1 MGTSIGSTL
10 QRGGGGSSPFPVA
23 VQNDLRLPFVIVAD
37 IAARNNI
44 EEWRRM
50 SNMECYVISDPGGNN
65 RYQLGVDTTLAG
77 QNWTPTGGPFQ
88 RLSEKNQ
95 PGGYV
100 GLEVDGYV
108 DPVYIKSIY
117 AQDYYTPEDETER
130 FGLTT
135 RTGDLARQLDNNRVY
150 IKINNNP
157 APTIAADWADITTSV
172 GISSVNG
179 DSGPDIIIDIVGLLA
194 YGSNQTEFDAA
205 VAANSTVSAL
215 GGAVATNTSNI
226 QDLFNAVTALQN
238 KTSVNIPVYNP
249 ATQYQAGNN
258 VLYDTGSGS
267 KSLYR
272 CHKQPPVGT
281 DPTDVTYWELI
292 AGGGGTSLTKSTTV
306 QAQVATDDATYMTPL
321 TSYEGWFSWIVNKTV
336 SALNTT
342 VKNIV
347 GAINELKTRIDNIGD
362 VGGGSGTGV
371 FEPVQDIT
379 ELKALN
385 TTDGAVWKDK
395 WALIVEDEESWY
407 RYDRDSAV
415 SESLP
420 KIVAPTTGVGRWI
433 KTSGAS
439 LASEVSY
446 DASAETG
453 GNLPNTPTELQTS
466 VKQVRDWTNS
476 NALDK
481 VSPNPVAL
489 TGELDLS
496 QKQVK
501 PYSDYDLSVS
511 GTITFSLGG
520 NAIPFGVDYFRLI
533 SDGATPFAVQANFNA
548 VFNEKYN
555 VPNDYILP
563 AGTYEVFCYKTPSGV
578 TMSIPGY
585 SVSSTGTQLP
595 QIKNVIAIG
604 SDGNANLAWDPPS
617 GLADNLSVLRSEA
630 SGGPYTEI
638 GTPLANAINFNDNTV
653 VNGTTYYYVIK
664 EVGDGTTYSDS
675 SNSQQVNLTP
685 AVGLIQL
692 SKLTIGT
699 IAPQTGQVLIPFT
712 NPNGG
717 LEDSNL
723 VQYREQGA
731 TTWINGVSAISGAT
745 NVTQDGLTDDTYYNF
760 RIIAIGDGVTYV
772 NSEASTLVTAVVGT
786 ILDAIANLKFW
797 ADFSDVSVITVDGN
811 DKITAMTDKSNLAAA
826 ITTTGGGQVYNEL
839 EGYAEFGDLVNYPRM
854 LFNEISLDEAGF
866 TYFIVVKIN
875 DVKDN
880 AVLGG
885 TDDGSVS
892 RFRFRNNTIQMN
904 LDNNLVTQG
913 YPNDLNK
920 QMITISCISNSL
932 KCYKNNNLSPSFD
945 ADVSGGAAGDYFINR
960 LGNGSSGFTTNH
972 FNGKIYQ
979 VYMVD
984 RLLDDIER
992 ANVRDAINNLP
1003 NVGIW

>member
-77 QNWTPTGGPFQ
+77 QNWTPIGGPFQ

-108 DPVYIKSIY
+108 NPVYIKSIY

-272 CHKQPPVGT
+272 CHTQPPVGT

-321 TSYEGWFSWIVNKTV
+321 KSYEGWFSWIVNKTV

-420 KIVAPTTGVGRWI
+420 KIVAPTTGPGRFFQTPDVDLSAKADLI
-433 KTSGAS
+433 YVNAQLALKETLADINTVTDSSGTYIIDQDSKRQRLYKTTTSI
-439 LASEVSY
+439 
-446 DASAETG
+446 SANKSVDVKNGVEGSVFSWYLQATG
-453 GNLPNTPTELQTS
+453 TI
-466 VKQVRDWTNS
+466 
-476 NALDK
+476 
-481 VSPNPVAL
+481 
-489 TGELDLS
+489 ELD
-496 QKQVK
+496 
-501 PYSDYDLSVS
+501 
-511 GTITFSLGG
+511 FS
-520 NAIPFGVDYFRLI
+520 A
-533 SDGATPFAVQANFNA
+533 
-548 VFNEKYN
+548 
-555 VPNDYILP
+555 
-563 AGTYEVFCYKTPSGV
+563 
-578 TMSIPGY
+578 
-585 SVSSTGTQLP
+585 STQTC
-595 QIKNVIAIG
+595 
-604 SDGNANLAWDPPS
+604 
-617 GLADNLSVLRSEA
+617 
-630 SGGPYTEI
+630 
-638 GTPLANAINFNDNTV
+638 
-653 VNGTTYYYVIK
+653 
-664 EVGDGTTYSDS
+664 YSDS
-675 SNSQQVNLTP
+675 SDWATKVLT
-685 AVGLIQL
+685 
-692 SKLTIGT
+692 
-699 IAPQTGQVLIPFT
+699 
-712 NPNGG
+712 
-717 LEDSNL
+717 
-723 VQYREQGA
+723 
-731 TTWINGVSAISGAT
+731 
-745 NVTQDGLTDDTYYNF
+745 
-760 RIIAIGDGVTYV
+760 
-772 NSEASTLVTAVVGT
+772 
-786 ILDAIANLKFW
+786 
-797 ADFSDVSVITVDGN
+797 
-811 DKITAMTDKSNLAAA
+811 LA
-826 ITTTGGGQVYNEL
+826 
-839 EGYAEFGDLVNYPRM
+839 
-854 LFNEISLDEAGF
+854 
-866 TYFIVVKIN
+866 
-875 DVKDN
+875 
-880 AVLGG
+880 GG
-885 TDDGSVS
+885 TDSKFEIAGLYI
-892 RFRFRNNTIQMN
+892 NGAWNI
-904 LDNNLVTQG
+904 
-913 YPNDLNK
+913 K
-920 QMITISCISNSL
+920 
-932 KCYKNNNLSPSFD
+932 
-945 ADVSGGAAGDYFINR
+945 VSGIM
-960 LGNGSSGFTTNH
+960 L
-972 FNGKIYQ
+972 
-979 VYMVD
+979 
-984 RLLDDIER
+984 
-992 ANVRDAINNLP
+992 
-1003 NVGIW
+1003 

>member
-321 TSYEGWFSWIVNKTV
+321 TSYEGWFTWIVNKTV

-420 KIVAPTTGVGRWI
+420 KIVAPTTGPGRFFQTPDVDLSAKAD
-433 KTSGAS
+433 KTNV
-439 LASEVSY
+439 LELDNTTEFTP
-446 DASAETG
+446 DADYEPATKKYVDD
-453 GNLPNTPTELQTS
+453 NLP
-466 VKQVRDWTNS
+466 DIS
-476 NALDK
+476 NKEDRADI
-481 VSPNPVAL
+481 
-489 TGELDLS
+489 
-496 QKQVK
+496 
-501 PYSDYDLSVS
+501 
-511 GTITFSLGG
+511 ITVTD
-520 NAIPFGVDYFRLI
+520 N
-533 SDGATPFAVQANFNA
+533 
-548 VFNEKYN
+548 
-555 VPNDYILP
+555 
-563 AGTYEVFCYKTPSGV
+563 AGTYELDQDSKRQRLYKT
-578 TMSIPGY
+578 TTSISANK
-585 SVSSTGTQLP
+585 SVDVKNGLEGSVFSWYFQATGTIELDF
-595 QIKNVIAIG
+595 
-604 SDGNANLAWDPPS
+604 S
-617 GLADNLSVLRSEA
+617 A
-630 SGGPYTEI
+630 STQ
-638 GTPLANAINFNDNTV
+638 TCN
-653 VNGTTYYYVIK
+653 
-664 EVGDGTTYSDS
+664 SDS
-675 SNSQQVNLTP
+675 SDWATKVLT
-685 AVGLIQL
+685 
-692 SKLTIGT
+692 
-699 IAPQTGQVLIPFT
+699 
-712 NPNGG
+712 
-717 LEDSNL
+717 
-723 VQYREQGA
+723 
-731 TTWINGVSAISGAT
+731 
-745 NVTQDGLTDDTYYNF
+745 
-760 RIIAIGDGVTYV
+760 
-772 NSEASTLVTAVVGT
+772 
-786 ILDAIANLKFW
+786 
-797 ADFSDVSVITVDGN
+797 
-811 DKITAMTDKSNLAAA
+811 LA
-826 ITTTGGGQVYNEL
+826 
-839 EGYAEFGDLVNYPRM
+839 
-854 LFNEISLDEAGF
+854 
-866 TYFIVVKIN
+866 
-875 DVKDN
+875 
-880 AVLGG
+880 GG
-885 TDDGSVS
+885 TDSKFEIAGLYI
-892 RFRFRNNTIQMN
+892 NGGWNI
-904 LDNNLVTQG
+904 
-913 YPNDLNK
+913 K
-920 QMITISCISNSL
+920 
-932 KCYKNNNLSPSFD
+932 
-945 ADVSGGAAGDYFINR
+945 VSGEM
-960 LGNGSSGFTTNH
+960 L
-972 FNGKIYQ
+972 
-979 VYMVD
+979 
-984 RLLDDIER
+984 
-992 ANVRDAINNLP
+992 
-1003 NVGIW
+1003 

>member
-420 KIVAPTTGVGRWI
+420 KIVAPTTGPGRFFQTPDVDLSAKADKTNVLELDNTTEFTPDADYEPATKKYVDDSLPADGSVTNAKLAQEVEDRIAANDAKTTLDVNMTDPILGDPNGSNINLLTQQKYLSVFNGPEISTTFAPVNVFITGINGANKSIEGARLTWYFEI
-433 KTSGAS
+433 TDATIDKYMRFNGSPDPVSFLDYPNWDNATKTLSNLGAGNYKIEGELIGAEWQLEITALAKESILQDGSVTNAKLATEVEDRIAANTSGKADKTNV
-439 LASEVSY
+439 LELDNTTEFTP
-446 DASAETG
+446 DADYEPATKKYVDD
-453 GNLPNTPTELQTS
+453 NLP
-466 VKQVRDWTNS
+466 DIS
-476 NALDK
+476 NKEDRADI
-481 VSPNPVAL
+481 
-489 TGELDLS
+489 
-496 QKQVK
+496 
-501 PYSDYDLSVS
+501 
-511 GTITFSLGG
+511 ITVTD
-520 NAIPFGVDYFRLI
+520 N
-533 SDGATPFAVQANFNA
+533 
-548 VFNEKYN
+548 
-555 VPNDYILP
+555 
-563 AGTYEVFCYKTPSGV
+563 AGTYELDQDSKRQRLYKT
-578 TMSIPGY
+578 TTSISANK
-585 SVSSTGTQLP
+585 SVDVKNGLEGSVFSWYFQATGTIELDF
-595 QIKNVIAIG
+595 
-604 SDGNANLAWDPPS
+604 S
-617 GLADNLSVLRSEA
+617 A
-630 SGGPYTEI
+630 STQ
-638 GTPLANAINFNDNTV
+638 TCN
-653 VNGTTYYYVIK
+653 
-664 EVGDGTTYSDS
+664 SDS
-675 SNSQQVNLTP
+675 SDWATKVLT
-685 AVGLIQL
+685 
-692 SKLTIGT
+692 
-699 IAPQTGQVLIPFT
+699 
-712 NPNGG
+712 
-717 LEDSNL
+717 
-723 VQYREQGA
+723 
-731 TTWINGVSAISGAT
+731 
-745 NVTQDGLTDDTYYNF
+745 
-760 RIIAIGDGVTYV
+760 
-772 NSEASTLVTAVVGT
+772 
-786 ILDAIANLKFW
+786 
-797 ADFSDVSVITVDGN
+797 
-811 DKITAMTDKSNLAAA
+811 LA
-826 ITTTGGGQVYNEL
+826 
-839 EGYAEFGDLVNYPRM
+839 
-854 LFNEISLDEAGF
+854 
-866 TYFIVVKIN
+866 
-875 DVKDN
+875 
-880 AVLGG
+880 GG
-885 TDDGSVS
+885 TDSKFEIAGLYI
-892 RFRFRNNTIQMN
+892 NGGWNI
-904 LDNNLVTQG
+904 
-913 YPNDLNK
+913 K
-920 QMITISCISNSL
+920 
-932 KCYKNNNLSPSFD
+932 
-945 ADVSGGAAGDYFINR
+945 VSGEM
-960 LGNGSSGFTTNH
+960 L
-972 FNGKIYQ
+972 
-979 VYMVD
+979 
-984 RLLDDIER
+984 
-992 ANVRDAINNLP
+992 
-1003 NVGIW
+1003 

>member
-205 VAANSTVSAL
+205 VAANSTVSSLA
-215 GGAVATNTSNI
+215 GAVSNNTSNI
-226 QDLFNAVTALQN
+226 QDLFNAVTVLQN

-272 CHKQPPVGT
+272 CHTQPPVGT

-321 TSYEGWFSWIVNKTV
+321 TSYEGWFTWIVNKTV

-395 WALIVEDEESWY
+395 WAILVEDEGQFY
-407 RYDRDSAV
+407 RLDRESAV
-415 SESLP
+415 SEALP
-420 KIVAPTTGVGRWI
+420 QIVAPTTGVGRWI
-433 KTSGAS
+433 QDQKVQLDAKADKAVPTFSGNLAQLDSTGNLQDTGEQADFIDIYNDVADATKTFLNNNENWLSGTTVLDQVTVEGKAGYRYKGTDFFFECINQDTWVRFPTDAQYFNPFNIPS
-439 LASEVSY
+439 TEKTKLENTGNWTAKVYTGTALVNCPIGSEHY
-446 DASAETG
+446 DA
-453 GNLPNTPTELQTS
+453 NYYFKFVDNNTPI
-466 VKQVRDWTNS
+466 R
-476 NALDK
+476 
-481 VSPNPVAL
+481 
-489 TGELDLS
+489 
-496 QKQVK
+496 
-501 PYSDYDLSVS
+501 
-511 GTITFSLGG
+511 
-520 NAIPFGVDYFRLI
+520 
-533 SDGATPFAVQANFNA
+533 
-548 VFNEKYN
+548 
-555 VPNDYILP
+555 
-563 AGTYEVFCYKTPSGV
+563 
-578 TMSIPGY
+578 
-585 SVSSTGTQLP
+585 
-595 QIKNVIAIG
+595 IA
-604 SDGNANLAWDPPS
+604 
-617 GLADNLSVLRSEA
+617 
-630 SGGPYTEI
+630 
-638 GTPLANAINFNDNTV
+638 
-653 VNGTTYYYVIK
+653 
-664 EVGDGTTYSDS
+664 
-675 SNSQQVNLTP
+675 
-685 AVGLIQL
+685 
-692 SKLTIGT
+692 
-699 IAPQTGQVLIPFT
+699 
-712 NPNGG
+712 
-717 LEDSNL
+717 
-723 VQYREQGA
+723 
-731 TTWINGVSAISGAT
+731 
-745 NVTQDGLTDDTYYNF
+745 
-760 RIIAIGDGVTYV
+760 RI
-772 NSEASTLVTAVVGT
+772 
-786 ILDAIANLKFW
+786 
-797 ADFSDVSVITVDGN
+797 
-811 DKITAMTDKSNLAAA
+811 
-826 ITTTGGGQVYNEL
+826 
-839 EGYAEFGDLVNYPRM
+839 
-854 LFNEISLDEAGF
+854 
-866 TYFIVVKIN
+866 
-875 DVKDN
+875 
-880 AVLGG
+880 
-885 TDDGSVS
+885 
-892 RFRFRNNTIQMN
+892 
-904 LDNNLVTQG
+904 
-913 YPNDLNK
+913 
-920 QMITISCISNSL
+920 
-932 KCYKNNNLSPSFD
+932 
-945 ADVSGGAAGDYFINR
+945 
-960 LGNGSSGFTTNH
+960 
-972 FNGKIYQ
+972 
-979 VYMVD
+979 
-984 RLLDDIER
+984 
-992 ANVRDAINNLP
+992 
-1003 NVGIW
+1003 